1 MTITTN
7 KPEEAHVRL
16 RIAVLKDLAG
26 QQYPREAL
34 GVTAARFN
42 LTVTRV
48 RELVEKHG
56 FPAASAML
64 RSAGVLE
71 QRLAAAATTEAAEQH
86 VAVVAEGIGQEI
98 SIDKLIDHPKNP
110 ADRIAD
116 VAELADSI
124 LESGVIQPLL
134 VTPHRGMPGFFL
146 VLGGHRR
153 KHAAR
158 RAGLKTVPCTVKLE
172 VDDLTDER
180 VLMLVENVQRKDLN
194 AMQKAEAF
202 GELRD
207 DRGLTQAEICRRTGL
222 AVGTVAY
229 YLSLLDLDAGSRERV
244 RNGDVQ
250 VGQAVEAV
258 RQVRRATRQN
268 KGHGQSGRPVVI
280 EAGHFTSR
288 HPLARRVREA
298 CTHTER
304 PSIGQTGCGQC
315 WEQAIREDAQI
326 PEGTWS

>member
-1 MTITTN
+1 MTTTVN

-34 GVTAARFN
+34 GVTAGRFN
-42 LTVTRV
+42 LTVSRV

-71 QRLAAAATTEAAEQH
+71 QRLAAAATAEAAEQP
-86 VAVVAEGIGQEI
+86 VAEVAQGIGQEI
-98 SIDKLIDHPKNP
+98 DIDKLIDHPNNP
-110 ADRIAD
+110 AERIAD
-116 VAELADSI
+116 VTELAASI

-134 VTPHRGMPGFFL
+134 VTPHREKPGYFL

-158 RAGLKTVPCTVKLE
+158 RAGRTTVPCTVKLE

-222 AVGTVAY
+222 SVGTVAY

-244 RNGDVQ
+244 RTGEVQ
-250 VGQAVEAV
+250 VVQAVTAV
-258 RQVRRATRQN
+258 RNVRRTTRKS
-268 KGHGQSGRPVVI
+268 KGHGQSGRPVIV
-280 EAGHFTSR
+280 EAAHFTDR
-288 HPLARRVREA
+288 HPLARRVREL
-298 CTHTER
+298 CTHTNR
-304 PSIGQTGCGQC
+304 PSVGQVGCGQC
-315 WEQAIREDAQI
+315 WEQAIRDDAQI

>member
-71 QRLAAAATTEAAEQH
+71 QRLAAAATTDAAEQQ
-86 VAVVAEGIGQEI
+86 AVVAEGIGQEI

-110 ADRIAD
+110 AERIED
-116 VAELADSI
+116 VGELADSI

-172 VDDLTDER
+172 VDD
-180 VLMLVENVQRKDLN
+180 
-194 AMQKAEAF
+194 
-202 GELRD
+202 
-207 DRGLTQAEICRRTGL
+207 QAEICRRTGL
-222 AVGTVAY
+222 SVGTVAY

-244 RNGDVQ
+244 RERVRTGEVQ
-250 VGQAVEAV
+250 VVQAVTAV
-258 RQVRRATRQN
+258 RNVRRTTRKS
-268 KGHGQSGRPVVI
+268 KGHGQSGRPVIV
-280 EAGHFTSR
+280 EAAHFTDR
-288 HPLARRVREA
+288 HPLTRRVREL
-298 CTHTER
+298 CTHTNR
-304 PSIGQTGCGQC
+304 PSVGQVGCGQC
-315 WEQAIREDAQI
+315 WEQAIRDDAQI